1 MDNTKNQEL
10 ERNSEEIATT
20 TITEIP
26 ADTRAS
32 DPQQSQQAHS
42 TDEQPSD
49 QIASD
54 NVEPGNVTSEKS
66 SEDQLEL
73 PISEQRV
80 ENTPEVATEVP
91 TSQQS
96 SMHTQGDNSSNSK
109 QADTSVVTEQSAEPD
124 PPVAEVT
131 KVAEVGQQEEQAE
144 HREDAARE
152 PSSTTTVAEE
162 ATSEAAT
169 PPEVDK
175 AEEKPSSKRSKK
187 KPKQN
192 NGRNGNNQQ
201 ERTNGNNTAVAVA
214 KKPSNETETVQAPTF
229 TFAELQG
236 MTKTNLLALGRSL
249 EVEVSGSMTKETLIY
264 KILEAQANRAGYLLK
279 QGILDIIE
287 DGFGF
292 LRQERYLPS
301 PDDVYVSQS
310 QIRRFGLRT
319 GDHVI
324 GQVRAPKDNEKY
336 HSLLRVEAVNYMD
349 PEAARKRPF
358 FDQLTPIF
366 PNRQLVLETT
376 PKQLSTRLIDLV
388 APIGRGQRGL
398 IVSPPK
404 AGKTTLL
411 KDIANGIT
419 HNYDDVHLMMLLI
432 GERPE
437 EVTDIRRSVEGEVVA
452 STFDEP
458 VEDHT
463 KVAEMA
469 LERAKRLVECGKDVV
484 ILMDSIT
491 RLARAYNLVVP
502 ASGRTLSGGID
513 PVALYPPK
521 RFFGAAR
528 NIDEGG
534 SLTIIATCLIDTGSR
549 MDDVIYEEFKGTG
562 NMELHLDRK
571 LQERRI
577 FPAIDVQRSGTRRE
591 ELLIPEPKLQKIWTM
606 RRMVSMLGGLEGTEL
621 LLNRLAKT
629 ENNEEFLNTLN
640 KEL

>member
-469 LERAKRLVECGKDVV
+469 LERAKRLVEC
-484 ILMDSIT
+484 
-491 RLARAYNLVVP
+491 R
-502 ASGRTLSGGID
+502 
-513 PVALYPPK
+513 
-521 RFFGAAR
+521 
-528 NIDEGG
+528 
-534 SLTIIATCLIDTGSR
+534 
-549 MDDVIYEEFKGTG
+549 
-562 NMELHLDRK
+562 
-571 LQERRI
+571 ERRSDTHGQYHQ
-577 FPAIDVQRSGTRRE
+577 AG
-591 ELLIPEPKLQKIWTM
+591 K
-606 RRMVSMLGGLEGTEL
+606 GL
-621 LLNRLAKT
+621 
-629 ENNEEFLNTLN
+629 
-640 KEL
+640 